1 MKRLPDKRA
10 MLEELIA
17 IPSMSSPDPRFDQSN
32 RALVEKLAE
41 WAEAIDLSIRIIP
54 NAENPSK
61 LNLIATRAPE
71 RARGEPRRGFIF
83 SGHTDTVPCD
93 PELWESDPFRLEE
106 RGGRLYGL
114 GVADMKSFFVSAL
127 YAIAGAEDPDAPI
140 HLVATADEE
149 SGMDG
154 MRTLADE
161 RAVEG
166 AYCVIGEPTE
176 LRPVRAHKGVLAE
189 RISLLGQAGHASDP
203 GLGRSAL
210 DGMAHALMA
219 LMEYREELAKKY
231 HDARFSV
238 PSPTLNLGA
247 IRGGDS
253 PNRICGRCTVDLDLR
268 LLPGMG
274 FEDVR
279 AELRKKIESVA
290 AERGLEATLSSLAL
304 PVPTFEVGS
313 DAALVRAAE
322 SVTGALAESVLFG
335 TEAPFYSALGI
346 QTIVLGAGSI
356 RVAHQPNE
364 SIASTDVDAA
374 IGVYSSL
381 LKSLGIS
388 Q

>member
-1 MKRLPDKRA
+1 
-10 MLEELIA
+10 MLEELIG
-17 IPSMSSPDPRFDQSN
+17 ISSISSTDPRFDQSN

-41 WAEAIDLSIRIIP
+41 WCEALSLDVRLVP
-54 NAENPSK
+54 NKHDQEK
-61 LNLIATRAPE
+61 LNLIATRAPKAGGSE
-71 RARGEPRRGFIF
+71 SSSTGFIF

-93 PELWESDPFRLEE
+93 PELWASDPFKLEE

-127 YAIAGAEDPDAPI
+127 YSIAAAEDLSAPI

-154 MRTLADE
+154 MRTLAEE
-161 RAVEG
+161 RAIDA

-219 LMEYREELAKKY
+219 LIAYREELGERY
-231 HDARFSV
+231 RDPSFSV

-247 IRGGDS
+247 IEGGDS
-253 PNRICGRCTVDLDLR
+253 PNRICGRCAVDLDLR
-268 LLPGMG
+268 LLPGMS
-274 FEDVR
+274 FEEVR
-279 AELRKKIESVA
+279 AELLARVKAVTGD
-290 AERGLEATLSSLAL
+290 RGLEASLSSLSL
-304 PVPTFEVGS
+304 PVPTFAIEE
-313 DAALVRAAE
+313 DAPLVRAAE
-322 SVTGALAESVLFG
+322 SVTGAKAESVLFG
-335 TEAPFYSALGI
+335 TEAPFYSSLGV

-364 SIASTDVDAA
+364 SIATSDIDAA

-388 Q
+388 R